1 MLVLSVF
8 INVDSGLT
16 KDEEKCINARVELA
30 ALVNGLEL
38 RGVEKVWLT
47 ANPGSLMWLYE
58 KMIFIFL
65 QRIEN

>member
-1 MLVLSVF
+1 MGILKKKNERNIILKLLVLSVF

-38 RGVEKVWLT
+38 GGVEKV
-47 ANPGSLMWLYE
+47 
-58 KMIFIFL
+58 
-65 QRIEN
+65 

>member
-1 MLVLSVF
+1 MLILSVF

-16 KDEEKCINARVELA
+16 KDGEKCINARVELA

-38 RGVEKVWLT
+38 GGVEKVWLT